1 MKEQPEALRLSYLLD
16 GSSNGPLDARHK
28 AAAELRR
35 LHAENEALKTVVN
48 AARNLVFESEEYEFD
63 DGLGRGAPQS
73 YWDELDSALEEI
85 T

>member
-1 MKEQPEALRLSYLLD
+1 MNEQPEALRLADELLALH
-16 GSSNGPLDARHK
+16 GPTDIDER